1 MDTVKVVLHYSVNIA
16 QAFSHPYPIALLA
29 KHTVSHEKDSGG
41 PNTVTWRELCQVQF
55 NVTTVLCGL
64 ISLDKYCTDVSAWNR
79 YYDIWDEWCSCVRN
93 MEHVDLDLVYTTV
106 LVCYHETDFIH
117 KYILP
122 IAVHHTEDANAVL
135 IHVSQYSVTLIHTML
150 NHETMHYK
158 S

>member
-1 MDTVKVVLHYSVNIA
+1 
-16 QAFSHPYPIALLA
+16 
-29 KHTVSHEKDSGG
+29 
-41 PNTVTWRELCQVQF
+41 
-55 NVTTVLCGL
+55 
-64 ISLDKYCTDVSAWNR
+64 
-79 YYDIWDEWCSCVRN
+79 